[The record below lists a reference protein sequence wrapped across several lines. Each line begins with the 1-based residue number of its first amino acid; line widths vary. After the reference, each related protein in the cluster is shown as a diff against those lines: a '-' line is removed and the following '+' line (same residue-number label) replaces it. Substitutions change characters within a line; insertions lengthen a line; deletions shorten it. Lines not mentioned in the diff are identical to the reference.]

1 MKKFKVV
8 VDNVARVFEEH
19 TYIVEAD
26 DEDDAIEK
34 NDEILSEKIVEHGY
48 LYQNG
53 KTIEY
58 TKKIVTMKRNEKQW
72 YWKMRLSLK
81 NK

>member
-1 MKKFKVV
+1 MKVV
-8 VDNVARVFEEH
+8 ITAIIIFLTMIFFGVQK
-19 TYIVEAD
+19 Y
-26 DEDDAIEK
+26 DEDDTIEK

-58 TKKIVTMKRNEKQW
+58 TKKIVTMKRNEKQ
-72 YWKMRLSLK
+72 
-81 NK
+81 

>member
-1 MKKFKVV
+1 MKVV
-8 VDNVARVFEEH
+8 IAAIIIFLTMIFFGVQK
-19 TYIVEAD
+19 YY
-26 DEDDAIEK
+26 EDDKIQK

-58 TKKIVTMKRNEKQW
+58 TKKIVTMKRNEKQ
-72 YWKMRLSLK
+72 
-81 NK
+81 

>member
-1 MKKFKVV
+1 MRILIIAIIIFLTMIFFGVQINK
-8 VDNVARVFEEH
+8 
-19 TYIVEAD
+19 
-26 DEDDAIEK
+26 EDDTIKE

-58 TKKIVTMKRNEKQW
+58 TKKIVTMKRKD
-72 YWKMRLSLK
+72 
-81 NK
+81 

>member
-1 MKKFKVV
+1 MKVV
-8 VDNVARVFEEH
+8 ITAIIIFLTMTFFGVQK
-19 TYIVEAD
+19 D

-58 TKKIVTMKRNEKQW
+58 TKKIVTMKRNEKQ
-72 YWKMRLSLK
+72 
-81 NK
+81 